1 MTKVPQYFEYFN
13 WYDLDNPLGIHDFIQ
28 EMKDNGVSI
37 EDFPDI
43 HIYYDIMYNNAFR
56 DEPNM
61 ITVDY
66 IVPKIKR
73 ALIRYGLAHTCKK
86 VEYKLYYFWYD
97 KEV

>member
-43 HIYYDIMYNNAFR
+43 HIYYDIMYNYSKSVQVYQNSLFVIYSAADTASYIFTAIHIYFSQR
-56 DEPNM
+56 EM
-61 ITVDY
+61 I
-66 IVPKIKR
+66 
-73 ALIRYGLAHTCKK
+73 
-86 VEYKLYYFWYD
+86 
-97 KEV
+97 